1 MGPKRY
7 LTSGAV
13 VEVIIT
19 NVGSI
24 RNRFAAFEGAE
35 WMQQLD
41 RFPKVG

>member
-1 MGPKRY
+1 
-7 LTSGAV
+7 

-24 RNRFAAFEGAE
+24 RNRFAAFEEAE

-41 RFPKVG
+41 RFPKFG